1 MIDLIMLTN
10 PLAGTFKGA
19 GAKIGSVMVKFL
31 YGLGIVLILGVV
43 SWFVYRGYKNKVTYT
58 IPITLTILMENGME
72 KTRYDLKGGM
82 FVNNG
87 IKDFKVKAPKKYKA
101 FILGYIPDLSKTNSI
116 DGRLHFTTRGD
127 QMLWQQVEN
136 NWILNKEV
144 EFLDAEGKKQNYKY
158 SLLSEPIPRET
169 KQSALN
175 SMRDWKETVD
185 KQKITTFTIMIIG
198 FIIMVIAHL
207 ISLFIQTKI
216 KCG

>member
-1 MIDLIMLTN
+1 MNLLLLTN

-19 GAKIGSVMVKFL
+19 GAKIGSVLSKFL
-31 YGLGIVLILGVV
+31 WGIGILLVVGVIV
-43 SWFVYRGYKNKVTYT
+43 FLVYRAYKNKAIYKT
-58 IPITLTILMENGME
+58 PITLTILMENGME
-72 KTRYDLKGGM
+72 KTRHDLMGGM

-101 FILGYIPDLSKTNSI
+101 FILGYIPDFSKTNSI

-127 QMLWQQVEN
+127 QMLWQQVESH
-136 NWILNKEV
+136 WVLDKTIEDEAGNK
-144 EFLDAEGKKQNYKY
+144 YRY

-198 FIIMVIAHL
+198 FVIMVIAHL

-216 KCG
+216 KCGA